1 MMCGRYTVRNV
12 LSMQGIMKNT
22 LALVFYLI
30 SFYSYSANIKTDI
43 EYDAFTDEISSLSV
57 LVYSNEGYG
66 NHIQYICTEKY
77 GLTFIIISNGKHRT
91 QTSLVTV
98 KYRIN
103 EDEPKNWVLFPFTDI
118 GGLSRDPLVTRVFD
132 VFWEERTEKIAI
144 KLGEAKTQIYTL
156 SQEDKNKVKEYLEK
170 MIETPFC
177 KM

>member
-1 MMCGRYTVRNV
+1 M
-12 LSMQGIMKNT
+12 
-22 LALVFYLI
+22 
-30 SFYSYSANIKTDI
+30 
-43 EYDAFTDEISSLSV
+43 
-57 LVYSNEGYG
+57 
-66 NHIQYICTEKY
+66 
-77 GLTFIIISNGKHRT
+77 
-91 QTSLVTV
+91 VTV

-118 GGLSRDPLVTRVFD
+118 GGLSRDPWVTRVFD